1 MITCPSRATADG
13 VPVLA
18 ARGLALGFD
27 GRTVVPGLDVEFAR
41 GTVTSVIGPN
51 GCGKSTLLR
60 GLGRLLRPQAG
71 RVALDGVDL
80 AGMPSRAIARR
91 MSILPQTPHAPSGLT
106 VGELVSRGRHPRQ
119 RWYQQFSLDD
129 EAAVAE
135 ALAATDIADLA
146 AVPLE
151 DLSGGQ
157 RQRAWISMIL
167 AQETELMLLD
177 EPTTYLDLAH
187 QVELLELVRRLNR
200 DMGRTVV
207 MVLHDISLAARYSD
221 VIIAMQDGRIVSEGP
236 PSDVV
241 TEELLWDVFGL
252 RANVIAEPSEGR
264 PHVVPLGACR
274 IKGAAKPVLDAIG
287 SPAAAGAGLRWSE
300 GEESP

>member
-1 MITCPSRATADG
+1 MTTAPRPTAVHDDAAL
-13 VPVLA
+13 LA
-18 ARGLALGFD
+18 AHGLTLGFD
-27 GRTVVPGLDVEFAR
+27 RRTVVPALDVAFAR
-41 GTVTSVIGPN
+41 GTVTSIIGPN

-71 RVALDGVDL
+71 RVALDGGDV
-80 AGMPSRAIARR
+80 AAMSSRSIAQR
-91 MSILPQTPHAPSGLT
+91 MSILPQMPHAPSGLT
-106 VGELVSRGRHPRQ
+106 VGELVARGRHPRQ
-119 RWYQQFSLDD
+119 RWYQQFSHSD
-129 EAAVAE
+129 EGAIVD

-146 AVPLE
+146 ATPLE

-187 QVELLELVRRLNR
+187 QVDVLELVRRLNQ
-200 DMGRTVV
+200 DTGRTVV

-221 VIIAMQDGRIVSEGP
+221 VIIAMRDGRIVAEGP

-241 TEELLWDVFGL
+241 TPELLWDVFGL
-252 RANVIAEPSEGR
+252 RADVIPEPSEGR

-274 IKGAAKPVLDAIG
+274 VKSV
-287 SPAAAGAGLRWSE
+287 AGPGMRAGGPGMSE
-300 GEESP
+300 ASA

>member
-1 MITCPSRATADG
+1 MSTAPG
-13 VPVLA
+13 PKA
-18 ARGLALGFD
+18 ADNDDSAHLCAHGLSLGFD
-27 GRTVVPGLDVEFAR
+27 GRTVIPELDVAFAR
-41 GTVTSVIGPN
+41 GTVTSIIGPN

-71 RVALDGVDL
+71 RVALDGDDL
-80 AGMPSRAIARR
+80 TTMSPRAIARR

-106 VGELVSRGRHPRQ
+106 VGELVARGRHPRQ
-119 RWYQQFSLDD
+119 RWYQQFSRTD
-129 EAAVAE
+129 EGAIVD
-135 ALAATDIADLA
+135 ALAATDIAELA
-146 AVPLE
+146 ATPLE

-187 QVELLELVRRLNR
+187 QVDVLELVRRLNQ
-200 DMGRTVV
+200 DTGRTVV

-221 VIIAMQDGRIVSEGP
+221 VIIAMRDGRIVAEGP

-241 TEELLWDVFGL
+241 TPELLWDVFGL
-252 RANVIAEPSEGR
+252 RADVIREPSAGR
-264 PHVVPLGACR
+264 PHVVPLGAGR
-274 IKGAAKPVLDAIG
+274 VESTAEHGAVAL
-287 SPAAAGAGLRWSE
+287 GAGM
-300 GEESP
+300 GGATA